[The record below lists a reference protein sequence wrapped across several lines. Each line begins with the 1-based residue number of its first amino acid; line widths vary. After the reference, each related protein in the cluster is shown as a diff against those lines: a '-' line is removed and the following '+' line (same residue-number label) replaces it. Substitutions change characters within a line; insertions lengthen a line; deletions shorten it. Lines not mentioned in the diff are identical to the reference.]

1 MFGMLDYRA
10 YKLYWLIGLPFR
22 IVLRILFFIVIAI
35 AIGIGHWTGY
45 PILVQ
50 IVVAYIA
57 MEIIAIVV
65 GLVWTLLIVMPLEK
79 IFFWLIDVVPS
90 RGKDTEEAKDIVR
103 SGPIIWLSK
112 KLMNDIGNWT
122 YEDTEAFVKCL
133 NWRARIFFGEGEKF
147 HNRVQILTLR
157 FRRRLR
163 AQDLAAGS
171 SRSGS
176 AWLGRSQK
184 DGLPSRSRGV
194 SWRLRLKAINSRT
207 GEGQPGCCP
216 FQIRRTWARS
226 PSSSAMA
233 AFAKSWRRE

>member
-112 KLMNDIGNWT
+112 KLMNDIGIGRMRT
-122 YEDTEAFVKCL
+122 P
-133 NWRARIFFGEGEKF
+133 
-147 HNRVQILTLR
+147 
-157 FRRRLR
+157 RR
-163 AQDLAAGS
+163 S
-171 SRSGS
+171 
-176 AWLGRSQK
+176 
-184 DGLPSRSRGV
+184 
-194 SWRLRLKAINSRT
+194 
-207 GEGQPGCCP
+207 
-216 FQIRRTWARS
+216 
-226 PSSSAMA
+226 
-233 AFAKSWRRE
+233 